1 MAGITRKRVKKHCIK
16 NTRTRRCVRSFD
28 RDETSSSCKL
38 FNRTGRCRSIKEE
51 SYVEYKGYMIKKSV
65 KTFLNNKI
73 QKVPLQKLIE
83 SAEKYEDYEDTVQFI
98 LENRNKTEVQIKDDV
113 ENEILDLAKNESR
126 DRLGSEVIL
135 LKSLKKVLTSN
146 KEFSFIL

>member
-1 MAGITRKRVKKHCIK
+1 MAGATRKRVKKHCVK

-38 FNRTGRCRSIKEE
+38 FQRTQRCRSTKEE
-51 SYVEYKGYMIKKSV
+51 GYVEYKDHMVKKSV

-73 QKVPLQKLIE
+73 HKVPLQKLIE
-83 SAEKYEDYEDTVQFI
+83 SAEKYEEYEDSTQFI
-98 LENRNKTEVQIKDDV
+98 LENRRKTETQIKNDLED
-113 ENEILDLAKNESR
+113 EILDLAKNESR